1 MNKYVKIMRPDHW
14 IKQLFIVPGSVAALL
29 LTHTGANILNSD
41 EGKSLLCRFV
51 MGFISTCL
59 VASANYSINEWL
71 DAEFDRF
78 HPTKKNRPA
87 VTAGLKGSIVW
98 ALWGI
103 LSVLGLCTGFLV
115 GRMFLISV
123 AFLWFMGLLYNVKPV
138 RTKDIPI
145 LDVLSESVNNA
156 IRLLLGWFIISAN
169 TLPPVSIILG
179 YWMCGAFLM
188 ATKRFAEFRMIGDA
202 KLAKLYRKSFA
213 YYTEKSLLISAFFYA
228 LCSVFFTGIFLL
240 KYRIELILFIPAF
253 MGLFCYY
260 FYLAF
265 KEDSAVQKPEKLYHE
280 KKLMAYV
287 FALIVLFIVLMI
299 VPIPWLHWFIT
310 DELITIGG
318 GA

>member
-1 MNKYVKIMRPDHW
+1 MNKYIRIMRPDHW

-29 LTHTGANILNSD
+29 LTH
-41 EGKSLLCRFV
+41 KSLADLSGMWQSFLLGFV
-51 MGFISTCL
+51 STCL
-59 VASANYSINEWL
+59 IASANYSINEWL

-78 HPTKKNRPA
+78 HPTKKNRTA
-87 VTAGLKGSIVW
+87 VTEGLKGSIVW
-98 ALWGI
+98 MLWAL
-103 LSVLGLCTGFLV
+103 LSVCGFCTGFFI
-115 GRMFLISV
+115 GKMFLLYIV
-123 AFLWFMGLLYNVKPV
+123 FLWGMGLLYNVKPI

-156 IRLLLGWFIISAN
+156 IRLLLGWSIVSGN
-169 TLPPVSIILG
+169 TFPPVSIVLG

-202 KLAKLYRKSFA
+202 DLAKHYRKSFA

-260 FYLAF
+260 FYLSF

-280 KKLMAYV
+280 KILMVYV
-287 FALIVLFIVLMI
+287 CALIVLFIVLMI
-299 VPIPWLHWFIT
+299 VPIPGLHWFIT
-310 DELITIGG
+310 DELITISL
-318 GA
+318 

>member
-1 MNKYVKIMRPDHW
+1 MNKYIRIMRPDHW

-29 LTHTGANILNSD
+29 LTH
-41 EGKSLLCRFV
+41 KSLADLSGMGAGFLLGFV
-51 MGFISTCL
+51 STCL
-59 VASANYSINEWL
+59 IASANYSINEWL

-78 HPTKKNRPA
+78 HPTKKNRTA
-87 VTAGLKGSIVW
+87 VTEGLKGGIVW
-98 ALWGI
+98 ALWGV
-103 LSVLGLCTGFLV
+103 LSVAGFCTGFFV
-115 GRMFLISV
+115 GKMFLIYV
-123 AFLWFMGLLYNVKPV
+123 AALWVMGLLYNVKPI

-156 IRLLLGWFIISAN
+156 IRLLLGWAIVSN
-169 TLPPVSIILG
+169 TTLPPVSIVLG

-202 KLAKLYRKSFA
+202 EIAKLYRKSFM

-228 LCSVFFTGIFLL
+228 LCSVFFIGIFLL

-260 FYLAF
+260 FYLSF

-280 KKLMAYV
+280 KALMAYV
-287 FALIVLFIVLMI
+287 GILIVLFIVLML

-310 DELITIGG
+310 DELITIGL
-318 GA
+318 